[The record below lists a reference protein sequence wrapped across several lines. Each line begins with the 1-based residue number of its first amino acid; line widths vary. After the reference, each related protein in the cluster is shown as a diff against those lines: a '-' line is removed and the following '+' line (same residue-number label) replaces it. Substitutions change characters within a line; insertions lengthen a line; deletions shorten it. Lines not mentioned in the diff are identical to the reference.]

1 MPILNLTQP
10 IDNFPQIQVEIR
22 YSLGGMNYFNYLQE
36 KRGYYFHV
44 NPCKRKEYG
53 NGLVS
58 TEIHPMHDRA
68 FKVCIKETA
77 RKSEKTLNKL
87 KELLDINKEEI
98 LKAYEIDNTTCY
110 YKLLD
115 IFKGV

>member
-1 MPILNLTQP
+1 MPIIKLTKP
-10 IDNFPQIQVEIR
+10 IDNFPEIQVEIR
-22 YSLGGMNYFNYLQE
+22 YSLGGINYFDYHPE

-58 TEIHPMHDRA
+58 TEIQPMHDRA
-68 FKVCIKETA
+68 FKVCIKETN

-87 KELLDINKEEI
+87 RDLLSKNKEEI